1 MIHYPHVGSVE
12 DALRLNKSQKRKI
25 AGMDD
30 IEALPVSAARYL
42 PHRPPMAMIER
53 ILAVGQESVAS
64 MTVRATCPFL
74 GTDGVLHPSA
84 ISEIAAQAAAAVD
97 SFRFEGAE
105 RPGFLVSVRNVVSL
119 AEMRVGDE
127 ILVSFRQEDTMPQW
141 FRIDFE
147 LNSPS
152 GKEFA
157 KGEIDV
163 CLL

>member
-1 MIHYPHVGSVE
+1 MNSCVSDIEEINHV
-12 DALRLNKSQKRKI
+12 
-25 AGMDD
+25 
-30 IEALPVSAARYL
+30 EALPAPAARYL
-42 PHRPPMAMIER
+42 PHRPPMAMIEQ
-53 ILAVGQESVAS
+53 IIAVGQKSVAS
-64 MTVRATCPFL
+64 MTVRETCPFL
-74 GTDGVLHPSA
+74 GADGILHPSA

-97 SFRFEGAE
+97 SFRFDGAE

-119 AEMRVGDE
+119 AEIRVGDE
-127 ILVSFRQEDTMPQW
+127 ILVSFRQEDTMPKC